1 LWLKPLKTASL
12 LPLSTTFVHILAQ
25 GRGLSKGKF
34 EQILVKE
41 GLWRADR
48 KKHNMTGMEGAF
60 PLHDVLTS
68 LIQVARDVLVKQ
80 AKLRQAG

>member
-1 LWLKPLKTASL
+1 VAEPLRIASL

-34 EQILVKE
+34 EQILEKE
-41 GLWRADR
+41 GLSRVDR
-48 KKHNMTGMEGAF
+48 KKHNRAGMEGAL